1 MGRPDMHRYRP
12 PRAPG
17 GGFCEGL
24 VQGIYVRK
32 GSGSGRWVR
41 LGEMCLQCQTFW
53 PIDPDATAQEIVER
67 ALLDSPS
74 S

>member
-1 MGRPDMHRYRP
+1 
-12 PRAPG
+12 
-17 GGFCEGL
+17 
-24 VQGIYVRK
+24 
-32 GSGSGRWVR
+32 
-41 LGEMCLQCQTFW
+41 MCLQCQTFW